1 MLRTIL
7 PSLKLAYAL
16 AHTWTLWKRGG
27 LAPARRSQ
35 FTAGFTGRLPK
46 VCTAMRFDPATIASR
61 DPQQMLALITRF
73 PRMCEEAWSLGP
85 AGVTVKSPQAV
96 VAVGMGGSGIGGDL
110 LREGVFD
117 EATVPVASIKE
128 YRAPAFTG
136 PQTLVLRS
144 EERRVGE

>member
-1 MLRTIL
+1 MAVRSSIARFARHWPESLHDRQVSFLRC
-7 PSLKLAYAL
+7 
-16 AHTWTLWKRGG
+16 R
-27 LAPARRSQ
+27 
-35 FTAGFTGRLPK
+35 K
-46 VCTAMRFDPATIASR
+46 VSTAMRFDPATIASR

-110 LREGVFD
+110 PRADVFD
-117 EATVPVASIKE
+117 DATVPVAALKE